1 MNKNDPSGG
10 SSHSEASLI
19 ALLRRTQPVT
29 QAKPLAHGDGYR
41 DWDGSDLK
49 LLMRKVRP
57 VPPPSYLQV
66 NSLTH
71 KRPIQLKVSWK
82 LERRLAGSIAA
93 MVLLALFFHRYTR
106 QQEAAYRTH
115 TAPLSTIPDTRPNMS
130 LLPRI
135 TFHANPQH
143 PQSLLYT
150 QSEYRYEH

>member
-19 ALLRRTQPVT
+19 ALLRRTKPVT
-29 QAKPLAHGDGYR
+29 PAKPLEHGDS
-41 DWDGSDLK
+41 DGSDLK

-57 VPPPSYLQV
+57 VPPPSYQQV

-71 KRPIQLKVSWK
+71 KPPIQLKVSWK

-93 MVLLALFFHRYTR
+93 MALLTLFFLQYPR
-106 QQEAAYRTH
+106 QQKAAYRTH

-143 PQSLLYT
+143 PQSLLNT